1 MKEIIDFT
9 NCRQIINK
17 YGGADTK
24 KTIIYN
30 NKYYLLKFPNSN
42 PKKNKEASYDN
53 NIFSEYLGCHIF
65 NLTGIKAQNTILG
78 IFKLENGIE
87 KNVCACE
94 DFTGDSWRLVEFQNL
109 KNSFPETSSS
119 SDGRDTSLE
128 EILEVIEKHNDIKNN
143 KELEEHFWNMFIVDA
158 LIGNYDRHNGNWGV
172 LVNDET
178 QEIKLAPIYD
188 CGSCLYSQLTDEQM
202 EEILKNKTEVN
213 NRIYNR
219 PTSTITKDGRRI
231 NYYDFIASLENQNCN
246 EALKRMMKMIDMN
259 KINELIDN
267 MPIITDV
274 RKEFY
279 KTLLNKRYEIILK
292 NSYEKLM
299 KV

>member
-1 MKEIIDFT
+1 M
-9 NCRQIINK
+9 
-17 YGGADTK
+17 
-24 KTIIYN
+24 
-30 NKYYLLKFPNSN
+30 
-42 PKKNKEASYDN
+42 
-53 NIFSEYLGCHIF
+53 GCHIF
-65 NLTGIKAQNTILG
+65 NSIGIKAQNTILG

-94 DFTGDSWRLVEFQNL
+94 DFTGDGWRLVEFQNL
-109 KNSFPETSSS
+109 KNSFPETLSS

-143 KELEEHFWNMFIVDA
+143 KELEEHFWNMFIVDG

-213 NRIYNR
+213 NRIYNK

-231 NYYDFIASLENQNCN
+231 NYYDFISTLENERCN
-246 EALKRMMKMIDMN
+246 EALKRIVKRIDMN
-259 KINELIDN
+259 KIDELIDN

-279 KTLLNKRYEIILK
+279 KILLNKRYEIILK
-292 NSYEKLM
+292 NSYKKLIKM
-299 KV
+299 